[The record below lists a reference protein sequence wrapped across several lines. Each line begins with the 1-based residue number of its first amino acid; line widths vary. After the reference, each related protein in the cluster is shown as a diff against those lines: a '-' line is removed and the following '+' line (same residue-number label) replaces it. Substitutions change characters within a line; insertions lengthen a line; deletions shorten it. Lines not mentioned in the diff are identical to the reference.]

1 MQIATA
7 YTTTKKI
14 SYNRFNLCHKPQE
27 QMPIE
32 VQPTMEHPLPMHE
45 HAHSVDTISDTLR
58 VKANTAVLLK
68 ELDAD
73 IEVTPEDD
81 AAAKELFKKVDGT
94 DPSKPTKKQ
103 AKAIVQTPGIA
114 LALGGY
120 ITHYDQQVIH
130 DKVTLRNIAINRLL
144 EMSQDEDQKIAIKAV
159 ELIGKAS
166 DLFTEHQEITITHK
180 NSTELQE
187 ALREK
192 IRLLMQ
198 MNTID
203 VTPKAEKLTSSL
215 DNSITDIDD
224 PA

>member
-1 MQIATA
+1 
-7 YTTTKKI
+7 
-14 SYNRFNLCHKPQE
+14 
-27 QMPIE
+27 MPIDVE
-32 VQPTMEHPLPMHE
+32 PTMDHPVPDHE
-45 HAHSVDTISDTLR
+45 QAHSAETISDTIR
-58 VKANTAVLLK
+58 IQANTAILLK

-73 IEVTPEDD
+73 ISVSPEDD
-81 AAAKELFKKVDGT
+81 AAAKELFKHVDGT

-103 AKAIVQTPGIA
+103 AKALVQTPGIA

-120 ITHYDQQVIH
+120 ITHYDQQVVH

-144 EMSQDEDQKIAIKAV
+144 EMSQDEDNKIAIKAV

-180 NSTELQE
+180 NSLELQE
-187 ALREK
+187 AIREK

-203 VTPKAEKLTSSL
+203 VTPKSEKLTKTL
-215 DNSITDIDD
+215 DATVVKVKEIDD
-224 PA
+224 AA